1 MAVTKS
7 LSIEDRNLQT
17 PSIITTR
24 SKNFSDFDLTF
35 AVKTT
40 GDVYKKTDAA
50 AVRQSVKTILQTNY
64 NERPFQPFFGA
75 NLRARLFD
83 NFTEE
88 ENAIVIEDAIRDV
101 LAFYEPR
108 ASVLAVAVDDNP
120 DRNYLN
126 VRVEFQVV
134 NTEEI
139 VVLETSVSRIR

>member
-7 LSIEDRNLQT
+7 LAIQDGNLQT

-24 SKNFSDFDLTF
+24 KRNFSDFDLTF
-35 AVKTT
+35 AVKST

-64 NERPFQPFFGA
+64 NEKPFKPFFGA

-88 ENAIVIEDAIRDV
+88 ENAIIIEDAIRDV

-108 ASVLAVAVDDNP
+108 ASVLAVDVDDNP

-139 VVLETSVSRIR
+139 AVLETAVSRIR

>member
-7 LSIEDRNLQT
+7 LALEDGNLQT

-24 SKNFSDFDLTF
+24 KRNFSDLDLTF
-35 AVKTT
+35 AVKST

-50 AVRQSVKTILQTNY
+50 AVRQSVKTLLQTNY
-64 NERPFQPFFGA
+64 GERPFRPFLGA
-75 NLRARLFD
+75 NLRSKLFD
-83 NFTEE
+83 NFTLE
-88 ENAIVIEDAIRDV
+88 ENAAVIEDAIIDV

-108 ASVLAVAVDDNP
+108 ASVLAVDVDDNP